1 MLCSESSHSHNSF
14 PLAKL
19 LSLIIHYFVMTQI
32 PCESCAMPVKDGSK
46 YCKYCAPTGELL
58 PLSKIITNM
67 TRWMAKKRGLT
78 EEQAFDMTVGYLKR
92 MPAWKEKL
100 EKIEKG

>member
-1 MLCSESSHSHNSF
+1 
-14 PLAKL
+14 
-19 LSLIIHYFVMTQI
+19 MTQI
-32 PCESCAMPVKDGSK
+32 PCESCAMPVKDSSK
-46 YCKYCAPTGELL
+46 YCKYCAPKGELL
-58 PLSKIITNM
+58 PLSKILENM

-100 EKIEKG
+100 EKLEKS